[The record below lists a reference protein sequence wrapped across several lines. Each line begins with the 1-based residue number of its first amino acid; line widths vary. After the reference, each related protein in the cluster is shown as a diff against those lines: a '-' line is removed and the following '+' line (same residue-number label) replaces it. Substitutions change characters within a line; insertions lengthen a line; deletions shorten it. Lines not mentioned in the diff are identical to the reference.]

1 MAEPRLIEILR
12 TLRAHDVELIV
23 VGGMAA
29 VIGGAPVVTRD
40 VDVLRRRS
48 PENVQRCLAALT
60 ELDAVFRGDSRRLR
74 PQASHLE
81 GPGHLLLE
89 TRYGVLDVLGTI
101 EDATTYEDVLADRR
115 ARARSRCRAMARR
128 KAVHRRLRAR
138 RSALRRACVSP
149 QRQSSRSSRPRAS
162 RRWSRPSPFPTST
175 LSRRGVSRS
184 R

>member
-1 MAEPRLIEILR
+1 MMVEPRLIEVLR
-12 TLRAHDVELIV
+12 TLRSHDVELIV

-74 PQASHLE
+74 PQVSHLE

-101 EDATTYEDVLADRR
+101 EDSTTYDDVLADTDRIDLGGFEVSVLTLER
-115 ARARSRCRAMARR
+115 LLEVKKKLGRPKDKLMALQIEATLDERR
-128 KAVHRRLRAR
+128 KL
-138 RSALRRACVSP
+138 
-149 QRQSSRSSRPRAS
+149 
-162 RRWSRPSPFPTST
+162 
-175 LSRRGVSRS
+175 GG
-184 R
+184 